1 MRIFDII
8 KCNNIS
14 TGGFTMPAWIMN
26 FLDRLNSTFVIDGRW
41 QWFLS
46 GLGYTLL
53 ISAFAVLLGVV
64 LGVLAALGKLADFRF
79 KYKTLNNV
87 LNKVVHAIS
96 GTYIDIIRGTPTMVQ
111 LLIINFIIFAS
122 VHIPAWLVGSIAFG
136 INSGAYIA
144 EIVRGGILSI
154 NIGQTEAGRSL
165 GMTPSQTMRHIIM
178 PQAVKN
184 ILPALGNE
192 FVVLIKETA
201 VVGMI
206 SNIDLVGA
214 ARKVQGR
221 TYDYLIPLLSIAV
234 IYYIVIKIIS
244 IVLSKLEKG
253 MRKADKR

>member
-1 MRIFDII
+1 MMDVLMSKLTATFI
-8 KCNNIS
+8 
-14 TGGFTMPAWIMN
+14 TGA
-26 FLDRLNSTFVIDGRW
+26 RW

-53 ISAFAVLLGVV
+53 ISLVSVIIGCIIGVMMALMRISSNKLLRGV
-64 LGVLAALGKLADFRF
+64 
-79 KYKTLNNV
+79 
-87 LNKVVHAIS
+87 S

-111 LLIINFIIFAS
+111 LLIIYYIIFAS
-122 VHIPAWLVGSIAFG
+122 VNIDRWIVGAIAFG

-144 EIVRGGILSI
+144 EIARGGILSI
-154 NIGQTEAGRSL
+154 HVGQTEAGRSL
-165 GMTPSQTMRHIIM
+165 GMTSWQTMWHIVL
-178 PQAVKN
+178 PQAIKN

-206 SNIDLVGA
+206 ANIDLVGA
-214 ARKVQGR
+214 ALRVQAR
-221 TYDYLIPLLSIAV
+221 TYDYLVPLLAIAV

-244 IVLSKLEKG
+244 LLLAQLEKV

>member
-1 MRIFDII
+1 MDLMSRLTATFI
-8 KCNNIS
+8 
-14 TGGFTMPAWIMN
+14 TE
-26 FLDRLNSTFVIDGRW
+26 DRWRW
-41 QWFLS
+41 FAS

-53 ISAFAVLLGVV
+53 ITLVAVILGFVI
-64 LGVLAALGKLADFRF
+64 GVLMALMRLSKSKILR
-79 KYKTLNNV
+79 
-87 LNKVVHAIS
+87 AIS

-111 LLIINFIIFAS
+111 LLIIYFIIFAS
-122 VHIPAWLVGSIAFG
+122 VNISAWIVGAIAFG

-144 EIVRGGILSI
+144 EIVRGGILSV

-165 GMTPSQTMRHIIM
+165 GMTQKQTMWSIVM
-178 PQAVKN
+178 PQAMKN

-221 TYDYLIPLLSIAV
+221 TYDYLIPLLAIAV
-234 IYYIVIKIIS
+234 IYYVVIKIIS
-244 IVLSKLEKG
+244 TILAKLEKG